1 MLTIN
6 NLNLSFK
13 ENQVLKDLNLT
24 IKKGVIN
31 GIVGLNGS
39 GKTTLLNT
47 ICRHIKA
54 QGGTILWENEA
65 VNVQQIAYLET
76 NNFFYERMT
85 GREYLRFFERK
96 NKEFNI
102 KEWNDIF
109 QLPLDNY
116 VTSYSTGMK
125 KKLAFLGVLS
135 LNRPILILDEPFN
148 GLDLETNEVLKQII
162 KQLQKSGKTIIVT
175 SHILET
181 LTTICS
187 EIHYLNGG
195 FIQKSFD
202 SKTYYQLAE
211 VFDNLKVGT
220 LEALIEAME

>member
-1 MLTIN
+1 MLTVN

-13 ENQVLKDLNLT
+13 ENKVLKNLQLT

-47 ICRHIKA
+47 ICQYIRP
-54 QGGTILWENEA
+54 QEGTILWEGEP
-65 VNVQQIAYLET
+65 VNIQQIAYLET

-85 GREYLRFFERK
+85 GGEYLQFFKQK
-96 NKEFNI
+96 NKDFDV
-102 KEWNDIF
+102 KEWNAIF
-109 QLPLDNY
+109 DLPLNNY

-125 KKLAFLGVLS
+125 KKLAFLGILS
-135 LNRPILILDEPFN
+135 LNRQILILDEPFN
-148 GLDLETNEVLKQII
+148 GLDLETNEILKQII
-162 KQLQKSGKTIIVT
+162 KELQKSGKTIIVT

-187 EIHYLNGG
+187 EIHYLNDGR
-195 FIQKSFD
+195 IEESFEP
-202 SKTYYQLAE
+202 KTYDQLSK

-220 LEALIEAME
+220 LEALIQAL